1 MLCRSMAVSNTTRGK
16 LGLLV
21 FLVCVAFSAFGV
33 WYLNG
38 GRWEDEEQNVDNDE
52 EPIDPNADG
61 VGYRR
66 GSKKKKAQPTK
77 GKAGTSRQARSGT
90 ARPAEGPAPAPLGPG
105 PTGPSYESAIAGNN
119 LKLAPGTQDVPDLS
133 DAELA
138 GPMRDG
144 SFLDACGVPTS
155 TQVTVKVAIH
165 HGRAV
170 GISVYPI
177 PPSSPI
183 SGCVERYVK
192 GLQWRANAKMDS
204 FVTTY

>member
-1 MLCRSMAVSNTTRGK
+1 MLCRSMAVSNTTRGR

-21 FLVCVAFSAFGV
+21 FLFCVAFSAFGV

-38 GRWEDEEQNVDNDE
+38 GRWEDEEEYVDNDE

-61 VGYRR
+61 GGYRR
-66 GSKKKKAQPTK
+66 GPKKKKAQPK

-90 ARPAEGPAPAPLGPG
+90 ARHAEAPAPVPHGPG
-105 PTGPSYESAIAGNN
+105 PSGPSYESAIAGNN
-119 LKLAPGTQDVPDLS
+119 LKLAPGSQDVPDLT

-138 GPMRDG
+138 GPLRDG

-155 TQVTVKVAIH
+155 TQVTVKVAIRN
-165 HGRAV
+165 GRAV
-170 GISVYPI
+170 GITVYPV
-177 PPSSPI
+177 PPSAPI
-183 SGCVERYVK
+183 AGCIERHVK
-192 GLQWRANAKMDS
+192 GLQWPANAKMDS